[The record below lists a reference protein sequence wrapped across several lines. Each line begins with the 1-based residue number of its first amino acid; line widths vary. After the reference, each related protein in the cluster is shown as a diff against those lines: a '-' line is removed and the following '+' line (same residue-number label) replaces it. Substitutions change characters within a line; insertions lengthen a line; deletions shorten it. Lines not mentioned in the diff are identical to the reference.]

1 MNPICNGNK
10 IPELQRKCSRML
22 TINYVSHRNTDKIHN
37 WKYTDKAKNVLTSA
51 DSSYELPEEIPI
63 LVIY

>member
-1 MNPICNGNK
+1 
-10 IPELQRKCSRML
+10 ML
-22 TINYVSHRNTDKIHN
+22 TINYVSHSNTDKIHN